1 MPNTAPSSSR
11 RTPGLPLLL
20 FSLVAAY
27 IVLQFI
33 WWAWLLISKEREVGT
48 LQQQLIQEGVQPLV
62 AVRHPDRTLWM
73 VAGEGGVF
81 LLLVLL
87 ALWIIYRTVK
97 HELTL
102 ARQQRDFLLATSHEL
117 RTPIAGMKL
126 HLQTMQ
132 RSDLPPGKR
141 DELATIA
148 RHDVDRLHALTER
161 ILLATRLD
169 EMHVRMERRPVDAA
183 AILSTVCAAG
193 RSSYACAHTIEVDAP
208 ATLGVRSDGSA
219 LHSIMENLLENAC
232 KYSPAGSTVNVQLLV
247 QGATWELRVA
257 DSGVGVPAAERTLIF
272 RKFHRVGSEET
283 RGTKGTGLGLFIV
296 QRLTQ
301 ALGGEVTYR
310 PREPQ
315 GSTFVVTFPNP

>member
-1 MPNTAPSSSR
+1 M
-11 RTPGLPLLL
+11 LL
-20 FSLVAAY
+20 FSLVSAY

-33 WWAWLLISKEREVGT
+33 WWAWLLISKEKEVDT
-48 LQQQLIQEGVQPLV
+48 LQQQLMQEGVLPLV

-73 VAGEGGVF
+73 VSGEGGVF

-169 EMHVRMERRPVDAA
+169 EMHVPMQRQPVDAA
-183 AILSTVCAAG
+183 AILRKVSAAG
-193 RSSYACAHTIEVDAP
+193 NGSYGSAHTIEVDAP
-208 ATLGVRSDGSA
+208 ETLPVQSDGSA

-232 KYSPAGSTVNVQLLV
+232 KYSAPGSKVNAQLLT
-247 QGATWELRVA
+247 QDGTWELRVA
-257 DSGVGVPAAERTLIF
+257 DSGVGVPMAERTLIF

-296 QRLTQ
+296 QRLAR
-301 ALGGEVTYR
+301 ALGGDVAYR